1 MLIYIIPDLK
11 VIGTTCLHKVDF
23 IQNVVTCNIENS
35 KILLAVFFY
44 FFSFAKMFYIIFY
57 PSYVSICKDLQKTI
71 VLPSG
76 PFLQLFTFT
85 IHICNLWWSKS
96 SPSEVTL
103 LYFTKR
109 LYFVDANSL
118 ESEYLFT
125 EKKNSSCA

>member
-71 VLPSG
+71 VLSSG

-85 IHICNLWWSKS
+85 IQLFTFTVFVIYDEAKAVPQRS
-96 SPSEVTL
+96 SQKTL
-103 LYFTKR
+103 L
-109 LYFVDANSL
+109 
-118 ESEYLFT
+118 
-125 EKKNSSCA
+125 C